1 MQRFVNNPDFIVDD
15 MLKGLVKANPEVR
28 FSEENDHVISM
39 KEMKKGKVGVITG
52 GGSGHEPAFVGYLGD
67 GMLDSVAIGEVFA
80 SPPALA
86 FYDAIVDA
94 DQGEGVAVL
103 FGNYAGDN
111 MNVKMAVQ
119 MAEDDDIEVK
129 YVVANDDVA
138 SAPKAVKEQRHGIA
152 GGFFMWKV
160 GGARAAKGGSL
171 DDVIASAQNV
181 VNRTKSICVG
191 LEPCVIPALGH
202 SNFKIEDGTMEFG
215 VGHHGEAGTKVE
227 KLKSA
232 SEMAQEMAE
241 TILNDFD
248 FAQ

>member
-111 MNVKMAVQ
+111 MNVKMA
-119 MAEDDDIEVK
+119 D
-129 YVVANDDVA
+129 
-138 SAPKAVKEQRHGIA
+138 
-152 GGFFMWKV
+152 
-160 GGARAAKGGSL
+160 GS
-171 DDVIASAQNV
+171 S
-181 VNRTKSICVG
+181 
-191 LEPCVIPALGH
+191 
-202 SNFKIEDGTMEFG
+202 DGRR
-215 VGHHGEAGTKVE
+215 
-227 KLKSA
+227 
-232 SEMAQEMAE
+232 
-241 TILNDFD
+241 
-248 FAQ
+248 

>member
-111 MNVKMAVQ
+111 MNVKMAVK
-119 MAEDDDIEVK
+119 MAKKAGITVK
-129 YVVANDDVA
+129 TVVANDDVA
-138 SAPKAVKEQRHGIA
+138 SAPKDQREKRRGVA
-152 GGFFMWKV
+152 GEVLMWKV
-160 GGARAAKGGSL
+160 GGAKAAKGGDL
-171 DDVIASAQNV
+171 DEVIAAAQKAW
-181 VNRTKSICVG
+181 RRRRQ
-191 LEPCVIPALGH
+191 L
-202 SNFKIEDGTMEFG
+202 
-215 VGHHGEAGTKVE
+215 
-227 KLKSA
+227 
-232 SEMAQEMAE
+232 
-241 TILNDFD
+241 
-248 FAQ
+248 